1 MINYSS
7 YAAEEL
13 RNMLYNGE
21 QLADIEDASNLAE
34 RLLREL
40 EDLSTRLDSCIQRVK
55 AKIYEMQ
62 SKMNSAQNA
71 ARQAEA
77 AANAAANELMRTPR
91 TKKLPPRAGQPPT
104 EVPANQEK
112 ISVLQAKIA
121 QERQKAA
128 EAQREIARL
137 QEKINLLSSDTNAL
151 AAEQSALGSYI
162 HAVEEL
168 LRNLGE
174 ARMKADMQCKDY
186 VMRDIEKAVRL
197 MEKYSDVR
205 FSAAN
210 WGDVSH
216 IREKE

>member
-112 ISVLQAKIA
+112 ISALQAKIA

-137 QEKINLLSSDTNAL
+137 QEKINLLSSDANAL